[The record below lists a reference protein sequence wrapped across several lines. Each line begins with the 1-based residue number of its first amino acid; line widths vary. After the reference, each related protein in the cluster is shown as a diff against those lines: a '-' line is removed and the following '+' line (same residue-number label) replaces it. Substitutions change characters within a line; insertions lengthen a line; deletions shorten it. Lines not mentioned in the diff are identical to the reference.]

1 MSRAQGVVVVL
12 HVPDLGRSRRFYTEN
27 FDFSVLR
34 ERGDEVVL
42 EAGGGTRLLLAL
54 HPDAAPSGHTAFSIE
69 VDDLKASMEALGRQ
83 GIRFEDY
90 DLPGL
95 RTEGG
100 VWEQDYVRNA
110 WFTDPDG
117 NVVSL
122 HEAKDAVLRIGTA
135 TVAA

>member
-1 MSRAQGVVVVL
+1 
-12 HVPDLGRSRRFYTEN
+12 
-27 FDFSVLR
+27 VLR
-34 ERGDEVVL
+34 ERDDEVVL
-42 EAGGGTRLLLAL
+42 DAGGGTRLLLSH
-54 HPDAAPSGHTAFSIE
+54 HPDAVPSGHTAFSIE
-69 VDDLKASMEALGRQ
+69 VEDLKASMHDLARK

-95 RTEGG
+95 RTEDG

-135 TVAA
+135 TAAV